1 MSKKTLITLTNDSF
15 EHLEALKLYYGYK
28 NKSEVVE
35 KSLDELISKC
45 VSDEVF
51 RYYLTCAREILR
63 VKEVQDDTTIQRLIY
78 RRK

>member
-1 MSKKTLITLTNDSF
+1 MSKKIQITLTNDLF

-28 NKSEVVE
+28 NRSEVVE

-45 VSDEVF
+45 VSNEVF

-63 VKEVQDDTTIQRLIY
+63 DKEVPDESKI
-78 RRK
+78 